1 MMTERLTDASA
12 PVRGVVT
19 IEARDGAGRLVERRT
34 FRNAYTNLGATE
46 HAKALAGQAA
56 EIALTH
62 IGLGV
67 GGVTITTA
75 EAATGW
81 TGATL
86 DTGSFR
92 QGVASLSATA
102 APSGNATAYNATL
115 IGAFGAAEGSSVECW
130 MRLNFRGRFDLALS
144 RLSIYTGGVVTN
156 RYDVAL
162 AAIEAA
168 NGAFQDATWKLVRI
182 PIASFTVGAGAPAWG
197 AVSGA
202 GWAVVA
208 NASGTATLNVDDVRI
223 VQPAIDVSPTAYN
236 VPNEVSRKALSTLTR
251 ADQVVSADAFWGMA
265 EAVGQFYVAG
275 LYAGST
281 LVSILPFTY
290 YKAAGLT
297 LRMTWALTTSGG

>member
-1 MMTERLTDASA
+1 MSQRRLVDALVPA
-12 PVRGVVT
+12 RGRVT
-19 IEARDGAGRLVERRT
+19 VETRNPNGRLIERRW
-34 FRNAYTNLGATE
+34 FRNAYTSLGATE
-46 HAKALAGQAA
+46 HAKALAGEAA
-56 EIALTH
+56 NLALTH

-75 EAATGW
+75 EAAAGW

-102 APSGNATAYNATL
+102 APSTSTSASHATL
-115 IGAFGAAEGSSVECW
+115 IGAYAAAEGSSVECW
-130 MRLNFRGRFDLALS
+130 LRLNYRGRFDLAAS
-144 RLSIYTGGVVTN
+144 RLSIYTAGVVGQ
-156 RYDVAL
+156 RFDVSL

-168 NGAFQDATWKLVRI
+168 SGVFQDATWKLVRV
-182 PIASFTVGAGAPAWG
+182 PIASFAVGAGAPAWN
-197 AVSGA
+197 AITGA
-202 GWAVVA
+202 GWAITA
-208 NASGTATLNVDDVRI
+208 NVSGAATLNIDDVRV
-223 VQPAIDVSPTAYN
+223 VQPAIDVGPAAYN

-251 ADQVVSADAFWGMA
+251 DGQVVSADAFWGMA

-281 LVSILPFTY
+281 LVAILPFTY

-297 LRMTWALTTSGG
+297 LRITWSLTTSGG